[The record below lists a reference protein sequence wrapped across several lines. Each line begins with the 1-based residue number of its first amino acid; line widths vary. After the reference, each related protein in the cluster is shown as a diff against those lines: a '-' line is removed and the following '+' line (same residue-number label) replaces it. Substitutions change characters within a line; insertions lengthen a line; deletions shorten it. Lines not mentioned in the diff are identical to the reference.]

1 MRRRAKNEG
10 EGDALHRLELLEV
23 QRNVVLGQET
33 HEGEINHGQR
43 QDSDEENV
51 VVHSD
56 ERVESVVERDP
67 SSRLGFVADHQL
79 SSN

>member
-1 MRRRAKNEG
+1 MQKNG

-43 QDSDEENV
+43 QDSDEEDV
-51 VVHSD
+51 VVRSD
-56 ERVESVVERDP
+56 EGVESVVERDP
-67 SSRLGFVADHQL
+67 SSGLGFVADHKL
-79 SSN
+79 SSKEG